1 MLLNDNR
8 IQNSAD
14 EYGGFRVVT
23 IPRDIRN
30 SICTRLLLF
39 FNNEAFEDNT
49 ALLDTV
55 FRRK

>member
-23 IPRDIRN
+23 IPRDIRE
-30 SICTRLLLF
+30 SI
-39 FNNEAFEDNT
+39 FNNEASEEYT
-49 ALLDTV
+49 VLLDTV
-55 FRRK
+55 FRRE